1 MLALIKYWK
10 PLAAAAL
17 LVGAFFT
24 GKHWESVHREAEQA
38 ELQRQAAILLKEEME
53 FSYKLG
59 IKLAETEKQRDAYFR
74 KLGKAKTTIVER
86 VVYSGQCIDDDGRML
101 INDYLRGEIPT
112 ASRSDGA
119 VPGVNSVGGQHGQG
133 SDSKAD

>member
-1 MLALIKYWK
+1 MLALLKYWK

-17 LVGAFFT
+17 LVGAFLT

-38 ELQRQAAILLKEEME
+38 ELQRQAAMLLKEEME

-59 IKLAETEKQRDAYFR
+59 VKLAETEKQRDAYFK
-74 KLGKAKTTIVER
+74 KLGKTKTTIVER

-112 ASRSDGA
+112 TSRSNGTMPA
-119 VPGVNSVGGQHGQG
+119 ANPAGGEHGEG
-133 SDSKAD
+133 SDSEAN